1 MSDPR
6 RILLVGATGLVG
18 RRVMEASIGRS
29 DVRLIALTRREAPMP
44 HGARMEML
52 VADPAEWEQ
61 SVAAVAPDAII
72 CALGTTWRKAG
83 RDEAVFR
90 SVDQELVLRLAKAAK
105 ENGVSNFVFISSVGA
120 NPLRRTFYLR
130 VKGEVEAALRKMRF
144 HRLDML
150 RPGLLRGPRSR
161 DRRPGER
168 LAIVFS
174 PILDLFLAG
183 ERRRLRSIDARRVAH
198 AALQAAREKAQGTF
212 VHENDAIARLERR
225 LEGIG

>member
-1 MSDPR
+1 
-6 RILLVGATGLVG
+6 
-18 RRVMEASIGRS
+18 
-29 DVRLIALTRREAPMP
+29 
-44 HGARMEML
+44 
-52 VADPAEWEQ
+52 
-61 SVAAVAPDAII
+61 
-72 CALGTTWRKAG
+72 
-83 RDEAVFR
+83 
-90 SVDQELVLRLAKAAK
+90 
-105 ENGVSNFVFISSVGA
+105 
-120 NPLRRTFYLR
+120 
-130 VKGEVEAALRKMRF
+130 MRF